1 MPKDPALLSCPY
13 AKKCGACQYA
23 TVPYADQLRL
33 KQGRLVRLL
42 GRLGHVEPI
51 IGMEDPYHYRNKI
64 QAAFRMRSGKVIS
77 GVYQSSSRHIIE
89 VDSCLLEDT
98 AAAPILATIR
108 RLAASMK
115 IRPYDIPSGKG
126 FLRHVL
132 IRRAR
137 STEQIMVVLVTT
149 PGTFREERPF
159 INELVRRHPEIT
171 TVVRNINA
179 SDIPLR
185 LGRESIVLHGPGYI
199 TDELLGLQ
207 FRLSPRSFYQ
217 VNTTQTAVLYSKA
230 REFAGL
236 TGKERVLD
244 AYCGTGTIGLSMAA
258 GAHEIIGVE
267 LNADAVADAK
277 ENAAHNQI
285 DNATFYAEDAGAF
298 MCRAA
303 EKGEHFDVVITD
315 PPRAG
320 CSRSFLQA
328 LITLEPS
335 RIVYVSCEPETLA
348 RDLRVLRA
356 AGYRAR
362 RICPVDMFPFT
373 THVETVVLL
382 TKTQDGKDEFLFR
395 KARREEANTVYAL
408 YRRAVG
414 REFCAWYDE
423 YPGMQEISEDLKAE
437 QLYVL
442 THKGTVVGAISI
454 VPEHELDDFS
464 CWQCKD
470 GTHREIA
477 RFVLDEAFTG
487 QGLSQRILKEIISE
501 LGSMGCRAVHLS
513 VAEKNLPA
521 YKAYLKAGF
530 EKVGEADLYGGHYF
544 LMEKYHNKD
553 RR

>member
-1 MPKDPALLSCPY
+1 MPKDPAVLSCPH

-23 TVPYADQLRL
+23 TLPYAEQLRL
-33 KQGRLVRLL
+33 KQARLIRLL

-51 IGMEDPYHYRNKI
+51 VGMDDPYHYRNKI
-64 QAAFRMRSGKVIS
+64 QAAFRTRSGKVIS

-89 VDSCLLEDT
+89 VDACLLEDT

-108 RLAASMK
+108 KLSASMK
-115 IRPYDIPSGKG
+115 IRPYDLASGKG

-149 PGTFREERPF
+149 PGLFREERPF
-159 INELVRRHPEIT
+159 LNELLRRHPEIT
-171 TVVRNINA
+171 TVVHNINDT
-179 SDIPLR
+179 DIPLH

-217 VNTTQTAVLYSKA
+217 VNTTQTALLYSKA

-236 TGKERVLD
+236 TGRERVLD
-244 AYCGTGTIGLSMAA
+244 TYCGTGTIGLSMAA
-258 GAHEIIGVE
+258 QAREIVGVE
-267 LNADAVADAK
+267 LNTDAVADAK
-277 ENAAHNQI
+277 ENASRNNI
-285 DNATFYAEDAGAF
+285 SNASFYAEDAGAF

-303 EKGEHFDVVITD
+303 AHGEHYDVVITD

-320 CSRSFLQA
+320 CSRAFLQA
-328 LITLEPS
+328 LIMLDPS

-348 RDLRVLRA
+348 RDLRILKA

-382 TKTQDGKDEFLFR
+382 SR
-395 KARREEANTVYAL
+395 
-408 YRRAVG
+408 
-414 REFCAWYDE
+414 
-423 YPGMQEISEDLKAE
+423 
-437 QLYVL
+437 
-442 THKGTVVGAISI
+442 
-454 VPEHELDDFS
+454 
-464 CWQCKD
+464 
-470 GTHREIA
+470 
-477 RFVLDEAFTG
+477 
-487 QGLSQRILKEIISE
+487 
-501 LGSMGCRAVHLS
+501 
-513 VAEKNLPA
+513 
-521 YKAYLKAGF
+521 
-530 EKVGEADLYGGHYF
+530 EKVDDDIKISVNTES
-544 LMEKYHNKD
+544 M